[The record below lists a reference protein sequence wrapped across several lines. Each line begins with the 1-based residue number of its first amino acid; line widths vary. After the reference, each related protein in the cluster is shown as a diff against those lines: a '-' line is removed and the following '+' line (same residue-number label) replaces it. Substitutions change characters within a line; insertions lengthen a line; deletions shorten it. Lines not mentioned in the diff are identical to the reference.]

1 MRTRDGSANEESHE
15 AAACW
20 ILLFLRGE
28 NVRHGFLF
36 HSTHASPLSLPL
48 RLPPFIRPF
57 FFRHAF
63 HDDATF
69 LLIHLLRDPP
79 PPSSPS
85 TSSFSRRVESPFLGR
100 GRRRG
105 SLSFVTSFEFV
116 SCSNEDDH
124 DYRFP
129 FFLCTV
135 RLMGGGIN

>member
-69 LLIHLLRDPP
+69 LLIHLLRDPLP
-79 PPSSPS
+79 PPPPPPPP
-85 TSSFSRRVESPFLGR
+85 PFLVEWRVRSSAGEEEEVLCR
-100 GRRRG
+100 
-105 SLSFVTSFEFV
+105 SLRASSLFRARTRMITITV
-116 SCSNEDDH
+116 
-124 DYRFP
+124 
-129 FFLCTV
+129 FLFSSA
-135 RLMGGGIN
+135 R